1 MTSTSA
7 SKFKCQCQPWAL
19 IINYVLLSNKVYHTT
34 RNLNTFRDL
43 PAELCPF
50 FNYVLLPKP
59 LLPPTLSATMACM
72 ILLSLLTQSPGCG
85 VIARP
90 RILPRYLQNSNIIDK
105 NMSSQEM
112 RFDYLW
118 GEWQTFPVRGTYL
131 KDALSSRLY
140 RLWLLTARLESAL

>member
-19 IINYVLLSNKVYHTT
+19 IINYVLLLSNKVYHTT

-43 PAELCPF
+43 RTLSFLQLCSTSKTP
-50 FNYVLLPKP
+50 
-59 LLPPTLSATMACM
+59 LPPTLSATLACM

-131 KDALSSRLY
+131 KDALSSRLLVSTVVAY
-140 RLWLLTARLESAL
+140 GTP